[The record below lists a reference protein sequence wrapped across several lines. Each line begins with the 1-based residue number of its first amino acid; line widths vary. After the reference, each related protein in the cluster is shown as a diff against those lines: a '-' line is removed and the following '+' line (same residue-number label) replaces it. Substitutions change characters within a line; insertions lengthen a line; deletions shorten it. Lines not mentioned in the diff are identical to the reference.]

1 MQPSPPMDT
10 NCSASGKGA
19 GPCED
24 GPGPCEDNPSVG
36 CMRCLLLHCSLCL
49 QDPGEAD
56 CQGEGQGEAGL
67 GESGGSLPAAWQ
79 GVGRAVHR
87 SQAHPEQAQVGGV
100 LLVGQGKWFSCGC
113 PQYLPPVPVPLY
125 ESPTCFAIVSVAEKP
140 LRPPHPTMVPA
151 SLKPSSHLLL
161 CAW

>member
-1 MQPSPPMDT
+1 MDT

-56 CQGEGQGEAGL
+56 RQGEGQGEAGL
-67 GESGGSLPAAWQ
+67 GEGGGSLPAAWQ

-100 LLVGQGKWFSCGC
+100 LLVGQENGFPVGAHSIC
-113 PQYLPPVPVPLY
+113 LPSQSPFMNLPLVLPLCQWQR
-125 ESPTCFAIVSVAEKP
+125 SP
-140 LRPPHPTMVPA
+140 
-151 SLKPSSHLLL
+151 
-161 CAW
+161 